1 MLQLAENERVLNRHP
16 FFCSFCYDGSEGGYR
31 LMKQRLLDM
40 LEVEYPILEGGMAY
54 IGDGKLAAAVS
65 NAGAFGQVG
74 SAGRSLE
81 DFEKQIQLAIE
92 MTDRSFGV
100 NLPIGEHS
108 DPRERV
114 ELILKY
120 KEKIKAVSI
129 SAGNPRPFIP
139 VFKEAGLPVMVVVST
154 AMHAAKAEQAGAD
167 ILIAEGTEAGGHN
180 GPAELT
186 TFALIP
192 QAVSAVTIPVVA
204 AGGIV
209 DGRGLAAALALGA
222 AGVQLGT
229 RLVATVESPAHENYK
244 QAIVA
249 ARGEDTTMIERSVG
263 RVTRVLKGPYIDEV
277 LAFEKTGPTPET
289 LYPYIKGEK
298 NRIAVLEGNM
308 EQGYAYSGQ
317 GCGLIDRIM
326 TVEEV
331 IRSMVE
337 EARAVLS
344 NLQL

>member
-1 MLQLAENERVLNRHP
+1 
-16 FFCSFCYDGSEGGYR
+16 
-31 LMKQRLLDM
+31 MKQRLLDT
-40 LEVEYPILEGGMAY
+40 LGIEYPIVEGGMAY

-74 SAGRSLE
+74 SAGRSLT
-81 DFEKQIQLAIE
+81 DFEAEIRLAAE
-92 MTDRSFGV
+92 LTSKPFGV

-114 ELILKY
+114 ETILKY
-120 KEKIKAVSI
+120 KDQIRAVSI

-192 QAVSAVTIPVVA
+192 QAVSAVTVPVIA
-204 AGGIV
+204 AGGV
-209 DGRGLAAALALGA
+209 ADGRGLAAALALGA

-229 RLVATVESPAHENYK
+229 LLIATEESPAHDNYK
-244 QAIVA
+244 QALLA
-249 ARGEDTTMIERSVG
+249 ARGEDTTMMERSVG
-263 RVTRVLKGPYIDEV
+263 GATRVLKGSYIDEV
-277 LAFEKTGPTPET
+277 LAFEKTCPTRET

-298 NRIAVLEGNM
+298 NRLAVLEGKL

-317 GCGLIDRIM
+317 GVGLIEEILP
-326 TVEEV
+326 VEQV
-331 IRSMVE
+331 IRKLIA
-337 EARAVLS
+337 EARATIAALPS
-344 NLQL
+344 L

>member
-1 MLQLAENERVLNRHP
+1 MTHQT
-16 FFCSFCYDGSEGGYR
+16 
-31 LMKQRLLDM
+31 QRLLD
-40 LEVEYPILEGGMAY
+40 LLGVELPIVEGGMAY

-65 NAGAFGQVG
+65 NAGGFGQVG
-74 SAGRSLE
+74 SAGRTLE

-92 MTDRSFGV
+92 LTGGQKPFGV

-120 KEKIKAVSI
+120 KDRIRAVSI

-139 VFKEAGLPVMVVVST
+139 VFKEAGLPVMVAIST

-180 GPAELT
+180 GPAEVT

-192 QAVSAVTIPVVA
+192 QVAKAVSVPVLA

-209 DGRGLAAALALGA
+209 DGHGVVAALALGA
-222 AGVQLGT
+222 AGVQIGT
-229 RLVATVESPAHENYK
+229 RFVATQESPAHEHYK

-263 RVTRVLKGPYIDEV
+263 RVTRVLKSPYVEQLLD
-277 LAFEKTGPTPET
+277 FEKTQPTTDEI
-289 LYPYIKGEK
+289 YPYIKGEK
-298 NRIAVLEGNM
+298 NRIAALEGDLAH
-308 EQGYAYSGQ
+308 GFAYSGQ
-317 GCGLIDRIM
+317 GCGLIDSIP
-326 TVEEV
+326 TVQEV
-331 IRSMVE
+331 IESMMR
-337 EARAVLS
+337 EAREVLAG
-344 NLQL
+344 LPKL

>member
-1 MLQLAENERVLNRHP
+1 MMERR
-16 FFCSFCYDGSEGGYR
+16 GG
-31 LMKQRLLDM
+31 MTMMQRLLD
-40 LEVEYPILEGGMAY
+40 LLGVEFPIVEGGMAY
-54 IGDGKLAAAVS
+54 IGDGRLAAAVS
-65 NAGAFGQVG
+65 NAGGFGQVG

-81 DFEKQIQLAIE
+81 DFEHQIRIAIE
-92 MTDRSFGV
+92 STNKPFGV

-114 ELILKY
+114 EMILKY
-120 KEKIKAVSI
+120 KDHLRGVSI

-154 AMHAAKAEQAGAD
+154 ALHGEKAEQAGAD

-192 QAVSAVTIPVVA
+192 QVTRAVQVPVVA
-204 AGGIV
+204 AGGIA

-229 RLVATVESPAHENYK
+229 RLVATVESCAHPNYK

-249 ARGEDTTMIERSVG
+249 AKGEDTTMIERSVG
-263 RVTRVLKGPYIDEV
+263 RVTRVLKSPYVDEV
-277 LAFEKTGPTPET
+277 LAFEKTDPTPEE

-298 NRIAVLEGNM
+298 NRVGAIEGDLAH
-308 EQGYAYSGQ
+308 GFAYSGQ
-317 GCGLIDRIM
+317 GCGLIDSIP
-326 TVEEV
+326 TVQEV
-331 IRSMVE
+331 IAQMIE
-337 EARAVLS
+337 EARDVIGGLPR
-344 NLQL
+344 L

>member
-1 MLQLAENERVLNRHP
+1 MTQ
-16 FFCSFCYDGSEGGYR
+16 S
-31 LMKQRLLDM
+31 MTQKLLDLLGM
-40 LEVEYPILEGGMAY
+40 EVPIVEGGMAY
-54 IGDGKLAAAVS
+54 IGDGRLAAAVS

-81 DFEKQIQLAIE
+81 DFERQIRLAIE
-92 MTDRSFGV
+92 LTEGKKPFGI

-114 ELILKY
+114 EMILTY
-120 KEKIKAVSI
+120 KDHIRAVSI

-139 VFKEAGLPVMVVVST
+139 VFKEAGLTTMVAIST

-180 GPAELT
+180 GPAEVT

-192 QAVSAVTIPVVA
+192 QVVSAVSVPVLA

-209 DGRGLAAALALGA
+209 DGRGLVAALALGA

-229 RLVATVESPAHENYK
+229 RFVATQESPAHEHYK

-263 RVTRVLKGPYIDEV
+263 RVTRVLKSPYVEEV
-277 LAFEKTGPTPET
+277 LGVEKTSPTADE

-298 NRIAVLEGNM
+298 NRIGALEGDLAH
-308 EQGYAYSGQ
+308 GFAYSGQ
-317 GCGLIDRIM
+317 GCGLIDSIP
-326 TVEEV
+326 TVQEV
-331 IRSMVE
+331 VFAMRQ
-337 EARAVLS
+337 EARDTHHL
-344 NLQL
+344 LPKL

>member
-1 MLQLAENERVLNRHP
+1 
-16 FFCSFCYDGSEGGYR
+16 
-31 LMKQRLLDM
+31 MKQRLLE
-40 LEVEYPILEGGMAY
+40 LLGIEYPIIEGGMAY

-74 SAGRSLE
+74 SAGRSLA
-81 DFEKQIQLAIE
+81 DFELQIQIACE
-92 MTDRSFGV
+92 QTDRPFGI

-114 ELILKY
+114 EMILKY
-120 KEKIKAVSI
+120 KDQISGVSI

-186 TFALIP
+186 TFALVP
-192 QAVSAVTIPVVA
+192 QAVSAVQIPVIA

-229 RLVATVESPAHENYK
+229 RLVATEESPAHDRYK
-244 QAIVA
+244 RAIVA
-249 ARGEDTTMIERSVG
+249 AQGEDTTMIERSIG
-263 RVTRVLKGPYIDEV
+263 HVTRVLKGEYIEEV
-277 LAFEKTGPTPET
+277 LRFEKTGPTPES

-298 NRIAVLEGNM
+298 NRLAVLEGRL
-308 EQGYAYSGQ
+308 EDGYAYSGQ
-317 GCGLIDRIM
+317 GCGLITEILP
-326 TVEEV
+326 VERV
-331 IRSMVE
+331 ISTMVE
-337 EARAVLS
+337 EARAVIAKLS
-344 NLQL
+344 QL

>member
-1 MLQLAENERVLNRHP
+1 MSMTEKLLA
-16 FFCSFCYDGSEGGYR
+16 
-31 LMKQRLLDM
+31 LLG
-40 LEVEYPILEGGMAY
+40 VEYPIVEGGMAY
-54 IGDGKLAAAVS
+54 IGDGRLAAAVS

-81 DFEKQIQLAIE
+81 DFEKQIQIAIE
-92 MTDRSFGV
+92 STDRPFGV

-114 ELILKY
+114 EMILKY
-120 KEKIKAVSI
+120 KDHLRAVSI

-139 VFKEAGLPVMVVVST
+139 VFQEAGLPVMVVVST

-186 TFALIP
+186 TFALVP
-192 QAVSAVTIPVVA
+192 QAVRAVKIPVLA
-204 AGGIV
+204 AGGV
-209 DGRGLAAALALGA
+209 ADGRGLAAALALGA
-222 AGVQLGT
+222 AGVQIGT
-229 RLVATVESPAHENYK
+229 RLVATVESPAHERYK
-244 QAIVA
+244 QAILA
-249 ARGEDTTMIERSVG
+249 AKGEDTTMIERSVG
-263 RVTRVLKGPYIDEV
+263 RATRVLKSPYVEEV
-277 LAFEKTGPTPET
+277 LAFERTQPTAED

-298 NRIAVLEGNM
+298 NRIGAVEGDLEHGFA
-308 EQGYAYSGQ
+308 YAGQ
-317 GCGLIDRIM
+317 GCGLITSIP

-337 EARAVLS
+337 EARAAIRSLPP
-344 NLQL
+344 L